1 MKDEHLYIPYGLIIE
16 KQWWEGCGPKQKP
29 QLIIGG
35 LISLGLTVFYFSA
48 DTYNNRTCSRNIRYF
63 CYSSTDYKAGQ
74 DKSFNDRLHR
84 ADDPKK
90 QGAAEFSLQV

>member
-1 MKDEHLYIPYGLIIE
+1 MVGRLLTEAEATADNRRAYITRTYG
-16 KQWWEGCGPKQKP
+16 
-29 QLIIGG
+29 
-35 LISLGLTVFYFSA
+35 FYFSA

-63 CYSSTDYKAGQ
+63 SYSSTDYKAGQ